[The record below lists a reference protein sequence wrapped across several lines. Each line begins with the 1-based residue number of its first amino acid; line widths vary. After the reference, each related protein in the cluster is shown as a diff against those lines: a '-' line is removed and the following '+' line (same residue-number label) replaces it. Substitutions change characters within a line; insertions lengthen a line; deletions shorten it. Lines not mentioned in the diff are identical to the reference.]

1 MMHSTKDNYFW
12 FRPRYTRLT
21 LSAAGAGAVPG
32 GGGGGT
38 PAAPPAAA
46 PPTTSPTVPSPS
58 SGPAAGT
65 PGSSAAPEP
74 TAAPTSTPNPN
85 DPNIA
90 ILRQSHELVNKFGG
104 SEKLGTISQRYEQ
117 IYGSAKTLATQ
128 LGYTAESFEEAFAS
142 DPIDVVSHLRSEA
155 ARAEDARNNGAPP
168 DPAQAMSREL
178 APIKSH
184 IARQMARE
192 ANQTVDSGFDNMLKT
207 NTLFADKTVPAKLRS
222 AVYNAFTDRVKWD
235 KPLQQKIL
243 AGDDAAVGL
252 QQHFDAALAGIVEG
266 YNEYGSWVGNGG
278 TNTPASGG
286 QPRTAAA
293 APPSSKPSFSL
304 DDILE
309 GNDNA
314 TKAMPSLRN
323 FR

>member
-1 MMHSTKDNYFW
+1 MRYYTKDFW
-12 FRPRYTRLT
+12 FRLPQQRLQ
-21 LSAAGAGAVPG
+21 LMAAGAGALPGG

-38 PAAPPAAA
+38 PATPPPAAA
-46 PPTTSPTVPSPS
+46 PPVSTPSPS
-58 SGPAAGT
+58 SGPAAVV
-65 PGSSAAPEP
+65 PGSSAAPGTEGTP
-74 TAAPTSTPNPN
+74 APSTTPNPN

-90 ILRQSHELVNKFGG
+90 ILRQSHELVSKFGG
-104 SEKLGTISQRYEQ
+104 SEKLGTVAQRYEQ

-155 ARAEDARNNGAPP
+155 AQAEDARNNGAPP

-266 YNEYGSWVGNGG
+266 YHEYGSWVGNGG
-278 TNTPASGG
+278 TNTPAPGG
-286 QPRTAAA
+286 QPRTAAPA
-293 APPSSKPSFSL
+293 SPGSKPSFSL